1 MEPGENTV
9 RVWVGLNPL
18 QAKLMEQILLD
29 NDIECFSSL
38 DAGMV
43 LAGGRYETSLWV
55 GKNDEAR
62 ARTLLETAEAEMS
75 EALDQEPPAD
85 TES

>member
-1 MEPGENTV
+1 MEAGENTV

-29 NDIECFSSL
+29 NKVECFSSL

-55 GKNDEAR
+55 AQKDEAR
-62 ARTLLETAEAEMS
+62 ARTLLETAEEEMS
-75 EALDQEPPAD
+75 AALDQEPPPD